1 MQYKEI
7 MGRKNVVQNVIIRYM
22 PYESQVDVY
31 GEPESRTCSLIISV
45 LVLIYILVQ
54 SALFIIIIISL

>member
-7 MGRKNVVQNVIIRYM
+7 MRRKNIVQNVIIRYM
-22 PYESQVDVY
+22 PYEPQMDVY